1 MDGSSQ
7 TGSGPFGGL
16 LKFRFAERAM
26 ISLTADENGARFVY
40 LRVMRYLVKARVKRG
55 QEKALLRAVANGSLG
70 RGSIAGDEYLY
81 DMEKARL
88 REDGTTEWV
97 EVCYC
102 PTPLQEER
110 PYWEEFF
117 ELIRVQDAHSR
128 RNCRHENGTE
138 PWACSD
144 CNCTQRLEQRLQIS
158 GKPFIKALAASC

>member
-81 DMEKARL
+81 DMEKAASEKMEPRNGW
-88 REDGTTEWV
+88 RYATAQRH
-97 EVCYC
+97 C
-102 PTPLQEER
+102 
-110 PYWEEFF
+110 
-117 ELIRVQDAHSR
+117 R
-128 RNCRHENGTE
+128 RNALT
-138 PWACSD
+138 
-144 CNCTQRLEQRLQIS
+144 
-158 GKPFIKALAASC
+158 GKNSSN